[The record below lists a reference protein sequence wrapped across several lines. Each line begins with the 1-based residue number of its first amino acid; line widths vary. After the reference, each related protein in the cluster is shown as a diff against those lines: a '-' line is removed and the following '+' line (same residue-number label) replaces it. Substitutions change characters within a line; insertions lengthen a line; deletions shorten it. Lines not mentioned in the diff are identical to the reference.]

1 MNERQNKNN
10 IIYETDIL
18 NPSIQLLF
26 YFTVSGIFSGPQS
39 IAGAT
44 LGIWSQWRVN
54 YKVQQMVA
62 KGSSGRS
69 SFSLAAGIANLN
81 DLRRRNCF
89 DNFALCAVHATFPS
103 RFRGVFAHAKPTQN
117 NTLER
122 FFVWLPVVILDH
134 CDLKQT
140 TDSFPLE
147 ASQPLEFL
155 YGRESGCG
163 LPLAMN
169 AESFNEHI
177 SYTHTHTHS
186 NHCKRQSKSLPV
198 KV

>member
-54 YKVQQMVA
+54 YKMQQMVA

-81 DLRRRNCF
+81 DLRRRNC
-89 DNFALCAVHATFPS
+89 LIISRCVQYTRPS
-103 RFRGVFAHAKPTQN
+103 QVGFVECSLTRNQRRTTHLKGFSFGFR
-117 NTLER
+117 L
-122 FFVWLPVVILDH
+122 L
-134 CDLKQT
+134 
-140 TDSFPLE
+140 
-147 ASQPLEFL
+147 
-155 YGRESGCG
+155 
-163 LPLAMN
+163 
-169 AESFNEHI
+169 
-177 SYTHTHTHS
+177 
-186 NHCKRQSKSLPV
+186 SLIIAI
-198 KV
+198 